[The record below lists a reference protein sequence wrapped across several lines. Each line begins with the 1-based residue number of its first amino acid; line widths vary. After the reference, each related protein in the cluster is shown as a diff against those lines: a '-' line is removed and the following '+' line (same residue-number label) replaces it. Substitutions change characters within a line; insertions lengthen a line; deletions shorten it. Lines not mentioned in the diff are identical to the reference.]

1 MALLRQA
8 GDAVILITLTLCLQC
23 GGMAALI
30 NWGITHFSRTRHRLG
45 PVRSTVLIVRLTSLM
60 ITLHMS
66 QIVLWAA
73 FYRLHCFPSWEAAFY
88 FSTANYTTVGCTDLA
103 LPIKWRNLGPVESV
117 AGVLMCGLTAS
128 FLFAIVTRLVDR
140 ETRLSTEQ
148 LPGVEASTPEHSSAH
163 W

>member
-8 GDAVILITLTLCLQC
+8 GDAVILITLSLCLQC

-103 LPIKWRNLGPVESV
+103 LPMKWRNLGPVESV

-140 ETRLSTEQ
+140 ETRLSEEQ
-148 LPGVEASTPEHSSAH
+148 LPGVESSTPEHSSAH